1 MCNYVAYN
9 RSYKRRFFTFII
21 E

>member
-9 RSYKRRFFTFII
+9 RFL
-21 E
+21 